1 MGGIMSHL
9 TLDKLNTKKNALEIW
24 GRLLKK
30 LGDEMPHS
38 KFEAWIRPIVPV
50 DIEKK
55 TFIIATN
62 DILSKEWISKN
73 HQAQIEEGL
82 KEVSGKKFS
91 LQIILKREVS
101 DLDESTTLIERKP
114 LELKRE
120 PLELPKVDE
129 FHINAMKSTSC
140 NLNLKYTFNSFVVGD
155 NNRFAYEACMAVA
168 KNPAKNHNPLFIY
181 GGSGLGKTHLMQ
193 SIGHYILVNHPNLKV
208 RYTNTEA
215 FMNELVKGI
224 MSGKDSNA
232 KMSEFRQKYR
242 HVDVLLIDDIQFLE
256 NKKATQDEI
265 FHTFEFLY
273 NSGKQI
279 VITSDRPPKAIPTLT
294 DRLRSRFEWGLLT
307 DIQVPDFDM
316 RVKILEERA
325 KKESVKIGRDV
336 SEFVANTY
344 QANVRELEGA
354 LNRLMAYS
362 SIRNI
367 PIDLKMATS
376 VIDTASLRPN
386 LTIEKIIEI
395 TSSFFG
401 VSKEEMKSPSKSKD
415 IALARQVGV
424 YLTRDMIKASFPAI
438 GAGFGGRKHTTIM
451 HSFEKIKTQMQS
463 DLALKEQV
471 SDLTR
476 LISQKYS
483 R

>member
-1 MGGIMSHL
+1 MNFLNKNVLVYGTGISGISAVYL
-9 TLDKLNTKKNALEIW
+9 LESVQARVILYDENTKLAKEQV
-24 GRLLKK
+24 RKK
-30 LGDEMPHS
+30 L
-38 KFEAWIRPIVPV
+38 A
-50 DIEKK
+50 
-55 TFIIATN
+55 
-62 DILSKEWISKN
+62 
-73 HQAQIEEGL
+73 
-82 KEVSGKKFS
+82 
-91 LQIILKREVS
+91 
-101 DLDESTTLIERKP
+101 
-114 LELKRE
+114 
-120 PLELPKVDE
+120 
-129 FHINAMKSTSC
+129 
-140 NLNLKYTFNSFVVGD
+140 
-155 NNRFAYEACMAVA
+155 
-168 KNPAKNHNPLFIY
+168 
-181 GGSGLGKTHLMQ
+181 
-193 SIGHYILVNHPNLKV
+193 
-208 RYTNTEA
+208 
-215 FMNELVKGI
+215 
-224 MSGKDSNA
+224 KDSNA